1 MKTFSA
7 ALALVV
13 AVPCSAGT
21 LLPAERVAAIAA
33 AAGLAAPAPAALE
46 APRFAPVKARTASLQ
61 AADPVR
67 SGSANGSGWL
77 TGSGWLHCSSH
88 DPQRPGWFSGWI
100 RLDGD
105 VRVYGPDGTTGSV
118 RVDGSIHVSGS
129 CANGSGFAH
138 GSGRVSGR
146 GYLYKDG
153 RPAGTADVSGTVFLN
168 RYVHG
173 HAFFSEHVS
182 VSGFFT
188 ANP

>member
-1 MKTFSA
+1 MKTLSA

-33 AAGLAAPAPAALE
+33 AAFEAPA
-46 APRFAPVKARTASLQ
+46 FAPVKAR
-61 AADPVR
+61 AAAAVKADEPVR
-67 SGSANGSGWL
+67 AGSASGSGWVNGSGWL
-77 TGSGWLHCSSH
+77 NCSSH

-105 VRVYGPDGTTGSV
+105 IRVYGPDGTVGSV

-129 CANGSGFAH
+129 CTNGSGFAH
-138 GSGRVSGR
+138 GSGRVDGR

-153 RPAGTADVSGTVFLN
+153 RPVGMADVSGTVFLN

-173 HAFFSEHVS
+173 HAFFTEHVS
-182 VSGFFT
+182 VSGQFRP
-188 ANP
+188 N